1 MNSDRPELAFE
12 WNKNKAKMNIA
23 KHKVSFEEARTV
35 FNDPFLITFP
45 DECHSENEERL
56 TSIGISTHS
65 RMLLVIHTEC
75 VETEK
80 SFRYFTSEESS
91 VMLGPNIYKFS
102 RCLSMQMEWRSSL
115 FII

>member
-23 KHKVSFEEARTV
+23 KHKISFEEARTV

-56 TSIGISTHS
+56 TSIGISTNS
-65 RMLLVIHTEC
+65 RMILVVHTEH

-80 SFRYFTSEESS
+80 IVIRIISCRKATAPERKIYEE
-91 VMLGPNIYKFS
+91 
-102 RCLSMQMEWRSSL
+102 
-115 FII
+115 